1 MLPAT
6 RRPWHIIHSESE
18 IGWGGQEHR
27 VLAELSGFQR
37 RGCRVGLLAPAHSGL
52 AQRAAPAGIAVR
64 HWRVAKLLY
73 PLTVAQTALW
83 LRRERPDVLNTHSSR
98 DSWLAG
104 IAGRLARVPLI
115 IRTRHFEVG
124 IPHRWLSG
132 HVYTSLAD
140 HVLTTSQNI
149 TNHFRDYFGLPADRV
164 TTVPTGID
172 LERFRADG
180 PKASLSVLGEGGPLV
195 GMVSV
200 LRSWKGHPTFF
211 KAARII
217 HDSGRRVRFVV
228 VGGGAPPGAIEK
240 QAQDHGASGLIAFPG
255 HREDVPEV
263 LRALGVLAIPSTAN
277 EGVPQIG
284 LQALACQTPVVGS
297 NVGGI
302 PEIIRHAETGRL
314 VPPGDAPALATAI
327 LETLDDPEATRAL
340 TRRGRELVT
349 AKHSLEVMLDTLDV
363 LYRRYLPK

>member
-1 MLPAT
+1 MSPAT

-18 IGWGGQEHR
+18 IGWGGQEYR

-37 RGCRVGLLAPAHSGL
+37 RGCRVSLLAPAHSGL
-52 AQRAAPAGIAVR
+52 AQRAVAAGVAVR

-83 LRRERPDVLNTHSSR
+83 LRRARPDLLNTHSSR

-115 IRTRHFEVG
+115 IRTRHFDVG
-124 IPHRWLSG
+124 IPNRWLSG

-140 HVLTTSQNI
+140 HVLTTSQKI
-149 TNHFRDYFGLPADRV
+149 TDHFREYFGLADDRV
-164 TTVPTGID
+164 TTVSTGID
-172 LERFRADG
+172 LERFRPEG
-180 PKASLSVLGEGGPLV
+180 PRAALPGLGEDGQLV

-200 LRSWKGHPTFF
+200 LRSPKGHTTFF
-211 KAARII
+211 RAARLI
-217 HDSGRRVRFVV
+217 HDSGRCVRFVV

-240 QAQDHGASGLIAFPG
+240 LAHDHGAGGLIAFPG

-263 LRALGVLAIPSTAN
+263 LRALDLLAIPSLT
-277 EGVPQIG
+277 EGIPQIG
-284 LQALACQTPVVGS
+284 LQALACETPVIGS

-314 VPPGDAPALATAI
+314 VPPGDPPALAAAI
-327 LETLDDPEATRAL
+327 LEALDHPEVSRAL
-340 TRRGRELVT
+340 ARRGRELVT
-349 AKHSLEVMLDTLDV
+349 AKHSLEAMLDTLDA
-363 LYRRYLPK
+363 LYCRYLPK